1 MNNSAY
7 PFGRKLDFMLN
18 GEVAIITGAGS
29 GIGKAIAELFAAKG
43 ARLALLGRKRFGA
56 RAARALGEDRAR
68 HFILDVTDS
77 FRIKPTVDE
86 VVAHFGSVDILVNN
100 AGIAFR
106 EPAEETS
113 EDKWDLTMAV
123 NLKAVFLLSKAVG
136 RYFLGQG
143 YGKIVNVASQA
154 AVVALANHLA
164 YCTGKYGLLGLTQVL
179 ALEWGPRGVQVN
191 AISPTVVLTEMG
203 REAWAGE
210 PGEAMKREIPLRRFA
225 MPEEVAAATLFLA
238 SDGTD
243 MITGANLVVDG
254 GYTIH

>member
-1 MNNSAY
+1 MNHSDKSTD
-7 PFGRKLDFMLN
+7 RKLDFRLD
-18 GEVAIITGAGS
+18 GKVAIITGAGS
-29 GIGKAIAELFAAKG
+29 GIGKAIAALFAAKG
-43 ARLALLGRKRFGA
+43 ARVALLGRSESVRETA
-56 RAARALGEDRAR
+56 RAIGEDRAR
-68 HFILDVTDS
+68 HFILDVTD
-77 FRIKPTVDE
+77 FPRIQPTVE
-86 VVAHFGSVDILVNN
+86 QVVAHFGTIDILINN

-123 NLKAVFLLSKAVG
+123 NLKAVFLLSQAVG
-136 RYFLGQG
+136 RYFLDQG
-143 YGKIVNVASQA
+143 HGKIVNIASQA

-164 YCTGKYGLLGLTQVL
+164 YCTSKYGLLGLTQVL

-191 AISPTVVLTEMG
+191 AVSPTVVLTEMG

-225 MPEEVAAATLFLA
+225 MPEEVAAAALFLA
-238 SDGTD
+238 SDGAD
-243 MITGANLVVDG
+243 MITGANVVVDG